1 MKLYKHGGFRPFY
14 AGTLATVSRDMTF
27 GGCFA
32 VMRHGLLEKD
42 STMNKFFVNGISG
55 FVATLLSSPL
65 NYVRNMHYATPPSVK
80 HKPALVILANLW
92 ASMLLEKS
100 FWARAVYLQQQL
112 RVGWG
117 TARVACGMALGA
129 QLYDKFTS
137 LAEEL

>member
-1 MKLYKHGGFRPFY
+1 V
-14 AGTLATVSRDMTF
+14 TRDTTF

-32 VMRHGLLEKD
+32 VMRHGLLRRD
-42 STMNKFFVNGISG
+42 DTMNKLLVNGIAG

-80 HKPALVILANLW
+80 HRPALVILAELW
-92 ASMLLEKS
+92 AKTLLEKS
-100 FWARAVYLQQQL
+100 FLGRLKFLQQQL

-129 QLYDKFTS
+129 QLYDKCTAQYRTDS
-137 LAEEL
+137 HS